1 MGGRVQI
8 FGGEMKN
15 EVGMSKGELTRQ
27 MIIAKAAPVFN
38 QRGFAGCSMQDLMQ
52 ATGLEKGG
60 IYRHFASKEELAV
73 AAFRYAMQ
81 EAVAAR
87 IVDLDKVSGA
97 IPRLMHVVKAFVE
110 IPSPVPGGC
119 PLLNVA
125 AYSESGC
132 EGVQAQAK
140 DFMGAWKARLLGIL
154 EDGVASGELRGDVDA
169 KRTANAVISMLE
181 GSLVIS
187 RIEGTKQA
195 RRDAQETLEVMLSG
209 LASASAAQA

>member
-1 MGGRVQI
+1 MRA
-8 FGGEMKN
+8 ETAMT
-15 EVGMSKGELTRQ
+15 KGEVTRQ
-27 MIIAKAAPVFN
+27 HIIERAAPIFN
-38 QRGFAGCSMQDLMQ
+38 QRGFAGCSMQDLME

-81 EAVAAR
+81 QTVAAR
-87 IVDLDKVSGA
+87 IVDLEKVTGA

-125 AYSESGC
+125 AYAESGC
-132 EGVQAQAK
+132 DGVQAQAK
-140 DFMGAWKARLLGIL
+140 EAMAAWKARLLGIL
-154 EDGVASGELRGDVDA
+154 EDGIASGELRGNVDA
-169 KRTANAVISMLE
+169 RRTANAVISMLE
-181 GSLVIS
+181 GSLVIC

-195 RRDAQETLEVMLSG
+195 RRDAQETLEVLLGG
-209 LASASAAQA
+209 LAA

>member
-1 MGGRVQI
+1 
-8 FGGEMKN
+8 
-15 EVGMSKGELTRQ
+15 

>member
-1 MGGRVQI
+1 MRADTA
-8 FGGEMKN
+8 MT
-15 EVGMSKGELTRQ
+15 KGEVTRQ
-27 MIIAKAAPVFN
+27 HIIERAAPVFN
-38 QRGFAGCSMQDLMQ
+38 QRGFAGCSMQDLME

-81 EAVAAR
+81 QTVAAR
-87 IVDLDKVSGA
+87 LVDLDRVTGA

-132 EGVQAQAK
+132 AGVQAQAK
-140 DFMGAWKARLLGIL
+140 EFMGAWKARLLGIL
-154 EDGVASGELRGDVDA
+154 EDGIASGELRRDVDP

-181 GSLVIS
+181 GSLVIC

-195 RRDAQETLEVMLSG
+195 RRDAQETLEMMLGG
-209 LASASAAQA
+209 LAA

>member
-1 MGGRVQI
+1 MRA
-8 FGGEMKN
+8 ETAMT
-15 EVGMSKGELTRQ
+15 KGEVTRQ
-27 MIIAKAAPVFN
+27 HIIERAAPIFN
-38 QRGFAGCSMQDLMQ
+38 QRGFAGCSMQDLME

-81 EAVAAR
+81 QTVAAR
-87 IVDLDKVSGA
+87 LVDLDRVTGA

-132 EGVQAQAK
+132 AGVQAQAK
-140 DFMGAWKARLLGIL
+140 EFMGAWKARLLGIL
-154 EDGVASGELRGDVDA
+154 EDGIASGELRRDVDP

-181 GSLVIS
+181 GSLVIC

-195 RRDAQETLEVMLSG
+195 RRDAQETLEMMLGG
-209 LASASAAQA
+209 LAA

>member
-1 MGGRVQI
+1 MRA
-8 FGGEMKN
+8 EAA
-15 EVGMSKGELTRQ
+15 MSKGDVTRQ
-27 MIIAKAAPVFN
+27 HIIERAAPVFN
-38 QRGFAGCSMQDLMQ
+38 QRGFAGCSMQDLME

-87 IVDLDKVSGA
+87 IVDLDKVAGA
-97 IPRLMHVVKAFVE
+97 IPRLMHVVRAFVE

-125 AYSESGC
+125 AYAESGC
-132 EGVQAQAK
+132 AGVQAQAK
-140 DFMGAWKARLLGIL
+140 EAMGAWKARLLRIL
-154 EDGVASGELRGDVDA
+154 EDGIAGGELRAGVDA
-169 KRTANAVISMLE
+169 RRTANAVISMLE

-195 RRDAQETLEVMLSG
+195 RRDAQETLEVMLGG
-209 LASASAAQA
+209 LAASRD

>member
-8 FGGEMKN
+8 FGGAMKN

-27 MIIAKAAPVFN
+27 NIIAKAAPVFN
-38 QRGFAGCSMQDLMQ
+38 QRGFAGCSMHDLME

-81 EAVAAR
+81 EAVRAR
-87 IVDLDKVSGA
+87 LVDLDKVSGA
-97 IPRLMHVVKAFVE
+97 IPRLMHVVRAFVE

-125 AYSESGC
+125 AYAESGC
-132 EGVQAQAK
+132 DGVQAQAK
-140 DFMGAWKARLLGIL
+140 EFLGAWKARLLGIL
-154 EDGVASGELRGDVDA
+154 KDGVASGELRADVDA
-169 KRTANAVISMLE
+169 RKTANAVISMLE
-181 GSLVIS
+181 GSLVIC
-187 RIEGTKQA
+187 RIEGTKEA
-195 RRDAQETLEVMLSG
+195 RRDAQETLEMLLGG
-209 LASASAAQA
+209 LAA

>member
-1 MGGRVQI
+1 MT
-8 FGGEMKN
+8 
-15 EVGMSKGELTRQ
+15 KGEVTRQ
-27 MIIAKAAPVFN
+27 HIIERAAPVFN
-38 QRGFAGCSMQDLMQ
+38 QRGFAGCSMQDLME

-87 IVDLDKVSGA
+87 VVDLDKVTGA
-97 IPRLMHVVKAFVE
+97 IPRLMHVVRAFVE

-140 DFMGAWKARLLGIL
+140 EFMGAWKSRLLGIL
-154 EDGVASGELRGDVDA
+154 EDGIASGELRGNVDA
-169 KRTANAVISMLE
+169 RRTANAVISMLE
-181 GSLVIS
+181 GSLVIC

-195 RRDAQETLEVMLSG
+195 RRDAQETLEVMLGG
-209 LASASAAQA
+209 LAA

>member
-1 MGGRVQI
+1 MRADTA
-8 FGGEMKN
+8 MT
-15 EVGMSKGELTRQ
+15 KGEVTRQ
-27 MIIAKAAPVFN
+27 HIIEKAAPVFN
-38 QRGFAGCSMQDLMQ
+38 QRGFAGCSMQDLME

-87 IVDLDKVSGA
+87 IVDLDKVTGA
-97 IPRLMHVVKAFVE
+97 IPRLMHVVRAFVE

-132 EGVQAQAK
+132 AGVQAQAK
-140 DFMGAWKARLLGIL
+140 EAMAAWKARLLRIIK
-154 EDGVASGELRGDVDA
+154 DGVASGELRADVDA

-181 GSLVIS
+181 GSLAIS

-195 RRDAQETLEVMLSG
+195 RLDAQETLEVMLGG
-209 LASASAAQA
+209 LAA

>member
-1 MGGRVQI
+1 MRT
-8 FGGEMKN
+8 EMA
-15 EVGMSKGELTRQ
+15 MTKGEVTRQ
-27 MIIAKAAPVFN
+27 HIIERAAPVFN
-38 QRGFAGCSMQDLMQ
+38 QRGFAGCSMQDLME

-97 IPRLMHVVKAFVE
+97 IPRLMHVVRAFVE

-125 AYSESGC
+125 AYAESGC
-132 EGVQAQAK
+132 DGVQAQAK
-140 DFMGAWKARLLGIL
+140 EFLGAWKARLLGIL
-154 EDGVASGELRGDVDA
+154 KDGVASGELRADVDA
-169 KRTANAVISMLE
+169 RKTANAVISMLE

-195 RRDAQETLEVMLSG
+195 RRDAQETLEVMLGG
-209 LASASAAQA
+209 LAASHG